1 MRAPQACERVW
12 RRTGGLLRRSSGASR
27 PGVRRETS
35 EERERRLWPRSS
47 HVYPLSFRRGPLLFA
62 LLGFAGGSALTRI
75 PFQTPRTPALLA
87 GGTAALFALTLL
99 AARRAFRVVLPA
111 LFALWMGVG
120 LWSTQLEPAPAPQK
134 QLAAYEHD
142 GFFAAMDT
150 FKDKQTLDT
159 LNETGEAPWE
169 VWRTNERRMQKA
181 AKAFAS
187 NSGTVAAPATAA
199 TPRPI

>member
-1 MRAPQACERVW
+1 LIQ
-12 RRTGGLLRRSSGASR
+12 
-27 PGVRRETS
+27 
-35 EERERRLWPRSS
+35 
-47 HVYPLSFRRGPLLFA
+47 
-62 LLGFAGGSALTRI
+62 
-75 PFQTPRTPALLA
+75 
-87 GGTAALFALTLL
+87 
-99 AARRAFRVVLPA
+99 
-111 LFALWMGVG
+111 
-120 LWSTQLEPAPAPQK
+120 QK